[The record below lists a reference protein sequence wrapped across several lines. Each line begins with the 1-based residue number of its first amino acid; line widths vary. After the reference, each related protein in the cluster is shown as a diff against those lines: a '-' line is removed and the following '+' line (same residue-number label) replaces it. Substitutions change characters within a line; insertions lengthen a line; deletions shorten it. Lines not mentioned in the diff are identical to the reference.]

1 MTNMVTRIGG
11 ARKPHLYIME
21 WLGHL
26 ELGVEEVANRI
37 GVRRETVYRWI
48 KTQSK
53 LNPPKMQ
60 ALADA
65 MHIPVTSLY
74 RRPEHVSLD
83 DKLEGAPDDVR
94 QQAIEYIDFLTR
106 RRA

>member
-1 MTNMVTRIGG
+1 MTDMVTRIGG

-21 WLGHL
+21 WIGHL
-26 ELGVEEVANRI
+26 ELSVEKVADRI

-48 KTQSK
+48 KTPTR
-53 LNPPKMQ
+53 LDPAKMQ
-60 ALADA
+60 QLADA
-65 MHIPVTSLY
+65 LDIPITALY